1 MNVWVSDLSIYRP
14 SPENLQE
21 MPKLEYVDSMF
32 KRRLSQLS
40 RMTIEAVHGVVEKN
54 PEAVESKL
62 FFSSFRGEISRQ
74 LKINRSL
81 IEDAD
86 VMPAQFSIS
95 VFNTPPAVATIALK
109 MKSGYT
115 AVYPSEDDFKSAFL
129 AASASVLCGSEKQII
144 FVYADEKVPEEYSDC
159 RYMQKACSEAVSKPL
174 AFACTLGLQKKDSG
188 VEVGLDFPFHTPEEF
203 VNFLEGKC

>member
-1 MNVWVSDLSIYRP
+1 MNVWVSDLSIFRP
-14 SPENLQE
+14 SPDNMQE
-21 MPKLEYVDSMF
+21 MPKLEYVDAMF

-54 PEAVESKL
+54 PAAVESKL

-74 LKINRSL
+74 LKINKSL

-115 AVYPSEDDFKSAFL
+115 AVYPSEDNFKSAFL
-129 AASASVLCGSEKQII
+129 AAAAPVLCGSEKQIV
-144 FVYADEKVPEEYSDC
+144 FVYADENLPEEYSDC
-159 RYMQKACSEAVSKPL
+159 RYMDKTCREAFLKPL
-174 AFACTLGLQKKDSG
+174 AFACTLSLQKTDSG
-188 VEVGLDFPFHTPEEF
+188 VEVGLDFPFDSPEKF
-203 VNFLEGKC
+203 LTFLEGKC